1 MLMEKKKLGVIF
13 GGMSTENKVSEE
25 SAKSILSKLD
35 KEKYNI
41 YPIYI
46 SKDGKWWKGK
56 EKKEEIEN
64 IIAYLKQLDIVF
76 PVLHGL
82 YGEDGTIQGLL
93 ELIKVPYV
101 GCGVLASS
109 VGMDKVYTKAIFA
122 QAGLKQAKYE
132 YIKKYKD
139 KYIYVDKQ
147 FNENII
153 TLQEAV
159 ERIIKNLGLP
169 VFVKPS
175 RSGSSVGVNKAK
187 TKEELEAYIKEA
199 AQFDNKII
207 IEEQIEAREI
217 ECAVIGNEE
226 VMTSV
231 LGEAKSAENFYSY
244 SAKYQ
249 NKESI
254 TVIPAELPSEI
265 TKEIQKQAI
274 KAFKAIDGKGLSRV
288 DFFVDKNT
296 LEIYINEINTLP
308 GFTNTSM
315 YPQLISKC
323 PIGDVSFLDT
333 LVLVDKTV
341 RIE

>member
-1 MLMEKKKLGVIF
+1 MVKKNLGVIF

-25 SAKSILSKLD
+25 SAKSVLENLD

-46 SKDGKWWKGK
+46 SKDGNWWKGK
-56 EKKEEIEN
+56 ESKEKIEN
-64 IIAYLKQLDIVF
+64 IVEYLKQLDVVF

-93 ELIKVPYV
+93 ELLRIPYV

-147 FNENII
+147 FNEKIV

-159 ERIIKNLGLP
+159 EIIVKNLGLP

-187 TKEELEAYIKEA
+187 TKEEVEKYIKEA

-217 ECAVIGNEE
+217 ECAVLGNEE
-226 VMTSV
+226 AIASV
-231 LGEAKSAENFYSY
+231 LGEVKSAENFYSY

-254 TVIPAELPSEI
+254 TVIPAELPTEI
-265 TKEIQKQAI
+265 TEKIQKQAI

-288 DFFVDKNT
+288 DFFIDKNT
-296 LEIYINEINTLP
+296 SEIYINEINTLP
-308 GFTNTSM
+308 GFTSISM
-315 YPQLISKC
+315 YPQLFAKSGIEYKELLDKIIQC
-323 PIGDVSFLDT
+323 PIEDVSL
-333 LVLVDKTV
+333 
-341 RIE
+341 